1 VSQDRLL
8 EYAQTGARA
17 AAFALARL
25 LDAEL
30 AKPEPGPVCEK
41 LELSALPALL
51 FPGDAGAIGVFVD
64 LVGPVQGE
72 AGIGLLRPSADALV
86 CALVDEADSGRF
98 DSRALSALSEVGN
111 MVLSA
116 AAGAMADLAGGVVIP
131 SVPRVGTTLGELL
144 LLDEICSE
152 IRSLPVF
159 VASCE
164 VVRGNEK
171 FPMRFVWI
179 PGE

>member
-17 AAFALARL
+17 AACALARVL
-25 LDAEL
+25 GAEV
-30 AKPEPGPVCEK
+30 AKQGPACEK
-41 LELSALPALL
+41 LELSALPRLL

-64 LVGPVQGE
+64 LAGPVQGE

-86 CALVDEADSGRF
+86 CALVDETDPARF
-98 DSRALSALSEVGN
+98 DTRALSLLSEVGN

-116 AAGAMADLAGGVVIP
+116 AAGAMAELAGGVVIP
-131 SVPRVGTTLGELL
+131 SVPRLGTTLGDVL

-159 VASCE
+159 VASCR
-164 VVRGNEK
+164 VVRGNDD

-179 PGE
+179 PRE

>member
-1 VSQDRLL
+1 MSQDRLL

-25 LDAEL
+25 LGAEVVKQGV
-30 AKPEPGPVCEK
+30 ACEK
-41 LELSALPALL
+41 LELSALPELL
-51 FPGDAGAIGVFVD
+51 FPGGAGAIGVFVD
-64 LVGPVQGE
+64 LVGPVPGE
-72 AGIGLLRPSADALV
+72 VGIGLLRPSADALV
-86 CALVDEADSGRF
+86 RALVDETDAASF
-98 DSRALSALSEVGN
+98 DTRAQSALSEVGN
-111 MVLSA
+111 IVLSA

-131 SVPRVGTTLGELL
+131 SVPRLGTTLGEVL

-164 VVRGNEK
+164 VVRGSDR

-179 PGE
+179 PAE